1 MRQAHEARRARAEH
15 RVWTSR
21 WGLGRGARRLTTKA
35 DEAAFFSPPRLTRI
49 WTSTS
54 VRAAEMG
61 LRSTLV
67 TCLLALLAVSAAAE
81 GEFARA
87 EFRSCSG

>member
-1 MRQAHEARRARAEH
+1 
-15 RVWTSR
+15 V
-21 WGLGRGARRLTTKA
+21 GARSGRAKTNNKA